1 MSDALLTRSGAHT
14 TSRLGGPLL
23 YARSR
28 AVPRALAV
36 LLASAGLAVWAAH
49 GLDAYVD
56 PSRRVPV
63 VALAPLFTAAVIG
76 ASLYTA
82 SEELDRTAVRPWWRL
97 RALHLLALTALTA
110 GLLSLAVLGHPSV
123 FGPPA
128 MVRNTLGTTGLTAAA
143 AALLGARLSW
153 LPAFAYVSAVY
164 VGAANAHGRAVT
176 VWAWPMQADGG
187 AGAWA
192 AALAAFAVG
201 GALYV
206 VRGARA

>member
-1 MSDALLTRSGAHT
+1 MTALLGART
-14 TSRLGGPLL
+14 ATPLVGPLL

-28 AVPRALAV
+28 AVPRALVV

-63 VALAPLFTAAVIG
+63 VALTPLFTSAVIG
-76 ASLYTA
+76 TSLYTA
-82 SEELDRTAVRPWWRL
+82 SDELDRTAVRPWWRL
-97 RALHLLALTALTA
+97 RAVHLLTLTALTA

-164 VGAANAHGRAVT
+164 VGAASAHGRLVT
-176 VWAWPMQADGG
+176 VWAWPMQPDGG

-192 AALAAFAVG
+192 AAAAFVVG
-201 GALYV
+201 GGLYV
-206 VRGARA
+206 VRGARP